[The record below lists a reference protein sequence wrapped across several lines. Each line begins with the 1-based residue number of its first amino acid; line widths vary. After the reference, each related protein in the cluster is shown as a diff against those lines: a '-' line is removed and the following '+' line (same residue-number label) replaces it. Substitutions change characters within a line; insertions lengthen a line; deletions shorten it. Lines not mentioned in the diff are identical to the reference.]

1 MAVLH
6 DVHKN
11 KPIPNFPDTESDLDL
26 LDGVPD
32 SPLPTLSMYFC

>member
-11 KPIPNFPDTESDLDL
+11 KPIPNFPDTASDLDL
-26 LDGVPD
+26 LDGIPD
-32 SPLPTLSMYFC
+32 SPLLPLSVQFC